1 MARKAREFLAAL
13 GRQLACWRDHQ
24 RARTLGVLAMQP
36 VDERDQERGGLAA
49 AGLGADYQIAA
60 VEGHWD
66 GFALDRRGMMI
77 ATVAD

>member
-1 MARKAREFLAAL
+1 MAREAREFLATL
-13 GRQLACWRDHQ
+13 GRKLARRRDHQ

-36 VDERDQERGGLAA
+36 VDERNQERGGFAA
-49 AGLGADYQIAA
+49 AGLGADYQVAA
-60 VEGHWD
+60 VEGHGD